1 MSDTH
6 IDNLDFVDKMPS
18 LEELN
23 ISKNYVTDISKLLKL
38 KKLKKLTCDTDMI
51 VNLDLLPDSVKVMK

>member
-1 MSDTH
+1 
-6 IDNLDFVDKMPS
+6 MPL

-23 ISKNYVTDISKLLKL
+23 ISGNYVTDISKLLKL

-51 VNLDLLPDSVKVMK
+51 VNLDLLPKSVKVIK